1 MNSHDKKFVK
11 ETIPIFAVY
20 TPHTHTL
27 LHTHTPHTHTLLH
40 THTHSWGIIIQKG
53 YQDVGAVK
61 GSVTTKVKGAAFYN
75 GSRQFMDHCP
85 KSDHPWIVYDVAD
98 YIVPPQVC
106 LSVCLS
112 VCSSFLLFVCFY
124 GIHLIFHGGLSFAY
138 FTIDVYLQN
147 ENSTDGNVRTT
158 YYMYVYGTCG
168 LGMSIV

>member
-1 MNSHDKKFVK
+1 M
-11 ETIPIFAVY
+11 
-20 TPHTHTL
+20 HTHTHITPVAHV
-27 LHTHTPHTHTLLH
+27 HTHTPHTCTLLYTH

-112 VCSSFLLFVCFY
+112 VCL
-124 GIHLIFHGGLSFAY
+124 
-138 FTIDVYLQN
+138 
-147 ENSTDGNVRTT
+147 
-158 YYMYVYGTCG
+158 
-168 LGMSIV
+168 

>member
-1 MNSHDKKFVK
+1 MTKGLSKKQFPFLLC
-11 ETIPIFAVY
+11 TH
-20 TPHTHTL
+20 HTHMHIIV
-27 LHTHTPHTHTLLH
+27 HTH

-106 LSVCLS
+106 LSVC
-112 VCSSFLLFVCFY
+112 SSFLLFVCFY
-124 GIHLIFHGGLSFAY
+124 GIHLIFRGGLSFAY
-138 FTIDVYLQN
+138 FTIDVFYKMKIPQK
-147 ENSTDGNVRTT
+147 VT
-158 YYMYVYGTCG
+158 YVLHIICTYMVHVVWG
-168 LGMSIV
+168 

>member
-1 MNSHDKKFVK
+1 M
-11 ETIPIFAVY
+11 
-20 TPHTHTL
+20 HTHTHTSHL
-27 LHTHTPHTHTLLH
+27 LHTCTHTHHTHAHYYTH

-106 LSVCLS
+106 LSVC
-112 VCSSFLLFVCFY
+112 SSFLLFVCFY
-124 GIHLIFHGGLSFAY
+124 GIHLIFRGGLSFAY

-158 YYMYVYGTCG
+158 YYYMYVYGTCG